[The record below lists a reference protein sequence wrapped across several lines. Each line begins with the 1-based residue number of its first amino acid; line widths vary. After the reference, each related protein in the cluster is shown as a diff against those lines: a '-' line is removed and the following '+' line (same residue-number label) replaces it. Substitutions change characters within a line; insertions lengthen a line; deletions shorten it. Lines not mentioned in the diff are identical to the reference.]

1 MCPINGDGVWL
12 KSAALQGLETRRP
25 GKERGILFFQSPQKG
40 CVICVSMSRWY
51 RPPTPTLYESLD
63 EELDALDLEGVR
75 DAEEGDN
82 AGLNTWSPAVYAAQ
96 DESDDEDEEHFDV
109 DEEDMHAYGIPAAR
123 GWRLD
128 ARYVHMSLRK
138 QPKN

>member
-12 KSAALQGLETRRP
+12 KSTALQGLRHGDRE
-25 GKERGILFFQSPQKG
+25 KSEEILFFQSPKKG

-82 AGLNTWSPAVYAAQ
+82 AGLTTWSPAVYAAQ

-128 ARYVHMSLRK
+128 ARCVHMCLRK
-138 QPKN
+138 ERKN